1 MKTSLLV
8 AAMLGCTLSLPVLS
22 AQETALPAKSAMSMD
37 MDKKM
42 PHMQENMKKM
52 QQQMEQMRATSDPAE
67 REKLM
72 QQHMQTMQD
81 HMTSM
86 RGMGGMGGMGGMMMQ
101 GSTGH
106 GGMQHGT
113 TGSDALKHSMMTGMG
128 NMQTMPMSG
137 ETDKDFAMMM
147 KMHHQQA
154 LDMAQ
159 VELDQGKSPA
169 MKAMARKIIS
179 AQKKEIA
186 QLDQWLGKQK

>member
-8 AAMLGCTLSLPVLS
+8 AAMFGCTLSVPALS
-22 AQETALPAKSAMSMD
+22 AQETNLSARPAMSMD

-42 PHMQENMKKM
+42 PQMQENMKKM
-52 QQQMEQMRATSDPAE
+52 QQQMEQLKVTRDPAE

-81 HMTSM
+81 NMMTM
-86 RGMGGMGGMGGMMMQ
+86 RGMGGMMMQ

-106 GGMQHGT
+106 GGMQHGA
-113 TGSDALKHSMMTGMG
+113 TGSDAMKHSMMTGMG
-128 NMQTMPMSG
+128 SMQTMPMSG

-147 KMHHQQA
+147 KVHHQQA
-154 LDMAQ
+154 VDMAQ

>member
-22 AQETALPAKSAMSMD
+22 AQETALPAKPAISMD

-42 PHMQENMKKM
+42 PQMQENMKKM
-52 QQQMEQMRATSDPAE
+52 QQQMDQLRVTGDPAE
-67 REKLM
+67 RERLM

-81 HMTSM
+81 NMMTM
-86 RGMGGMGGMGGMMMQ
+86 RGMGGMMMQ

-106 GGMQHGT
+106 GGMQQGA
-113 TGSDALKHSMMTGMG
+113 TGSDAMKHSMMAGMDS
-128 NMQTMPMSG
+128 MQTMPMSG

-147 KMHHQQA
+147 KVHHQQA

>member
-1 MKTSLLV
+1 MKTSLLI
-8 AAMLGCTLSLPVLS
+8 AAMLGCTLSPPVLS
-22 AQETALPAKSAMSMD
+22 AEETALPAKPAMSMD
-37 MDKKM
+37 MDRKM
-42 PHMQENMKKM
+42 PQMQENMKKM
-52 QQQMEQMRATSDPAE
+52 QQQMDQLRVTGDPAE
-67 REKLM
+67 RERLM

-81 HMTSM
+81 NMMTM
-86 RGMGGMGGMGGMMMQ
+86 RGMGGMMVQ

-106 GGMQHGT
+106 SGMQHGA
-113 TGSDALKHSMMTGMG
+113 TGSEAMKHSMMAGMDS
-128 NMQTMPMSG
+128 MQTMPMSG

-147 KMHHQQA
+147 KVHHQQA

-186 QLDQWLGKQK
+186 QLDQWLGRQK

>member
-8 AAMLGCTLSLPVLS
+8 AAMFGCTLSVPVVS
-22 AQETALPAKSAMSMD
+22 AQETNLSARPAMSMD

-42 PHMQENMKKM
+42 PQMHENMKKM
-52 QQQMEQMRATSDPAE
+52 QQQMEQLKVTSDPAE

-72 QQHMQTMQD
+72 RQHMQTMQENM
-81 HMTSM
+81 MTM
-86 RGMGGMGGMGGMMMQ
+86 RGMGGMMMQ

-106 GGMQHGT
+106 GGMQHGAA
-113 TGSDALKHSMMTGMG
+113 GSNAMKHSMMAGIDS
-128 NMQTMPMSG
+128 MQTMPMSG

-147 KMHHQQA
+147 RVHHQQA

-186 QLDQWLGKQK
+186 QLDQWLAKQK

>member
-8 AAMLGCTLSLPVLS
+8 AAMLGCILSLPVLS
-22 AQETALPAKSAMSMD
+22 AQETALPAKPAISMD

-42 PHMQENMKKM
+42 PQMQENMKKM
-52 QQQMEQMRATSDPAE
+52 QQQMDQLRVTGDPAE
-67 REKLM
+67 RERLM

-81 HMTSM
+81 NMMTM
-86 RGMGGMGGMGGMMMQ
+86 HGMGGMMMQ
-101 GSTGH
+101 GA
-106 GGMQHGT
+106 
-113 TGSDALKHSMMTGMG
+113 TGSDAMKHSMMAGMDS
-128 NMQTMPMSG
+128 MQTMPMSG

-147 KMHHQQA
+147 KVHHQQA

>member
-22 AQETALPAKSAMSMD
+22 AQETDLPAKPAMSMD

-42 PHMQENMKKM
+42 PQMQENMKKM
-52 QQQMEQMRATSDPAE
+52 QQQMDQLRVTDDPAE
-67 REKLM
+67 RERLM

-81 HMTSM
+81 NMMTMHGM
-86 RGMGGMGGMGGMMMQ
+86 RGMGGMKMQ
-101 GSTGH
+101 GSTGR
-106 GGMQHGT
+106 GGMQPGV
-113 TGSDALKHSMMTGMG
+113 TGSDAMKNSMMTGMDS
-128 NMQTMPMSG
+128 MQSMPMSG

-147 KMHHQQA
+147 KVHHQQA
-154 LDMAQ
+154 VDMAQ
-159 VELDQGKSPA
+159 VVLDQGKSPT

-186 QLDQWLGKQK
+186 QFDQWLSKQK

>member
-8 AAMLGCTLSLPVLS
+8 AAMLGCTLSVPVLS
-22 AQETALPAKSAMSMD
+22 APDTALPAKPAMSMN

-42 PHMQENMKKM
+42 PQMQENMKKM

-81 HMTSM
+81 NMMTM
-86 RGMGGMGGMGGMMMQ
+86 RGMGGMMMQ
-101 GSTGH
+101 GSTGQ
-106 GGMQHGT
+106 GGMQHGMP
-113 TGSDALKHSMMTGMG
+113 GSDAMRHSMMAGMDS
-128 NMQTMPMSG
+128 MQTMPMSG

-147 KMHHQQA
+147 KVHHQQA

-159 VELDQGKSPA
+159 VELDQGKSSA
-169 MKAMARKIIS
+169 MKAMARKIIA
-179 AQKKEIA
+179 AQKKEIV
-186 QLDQWLGKQK
+186 QIDQCLGKQK

>member
-1 MKTSLLV
+1 MKTSILV
-8 AAMLGCTLSLPVLS
+8 AAIVAGALS
-22 AQETALPAKSAMSMD
+22 APIVSAQDKHVHPKPAMSMD

-42 PHMQENMKKM
+42 PQMQENMKKM

-67 REKLM
+67 RERLM

-81 HMTSM
+81 NMMTM
-86 RGMGGMGGMGGMMMQ
+86 RGMGGMMMQ
-101 GSTGH
+101 GYTGH
-106 GGMQHGT
+106 GGMQHGMP
-113 TGSDALKHSMMTGMG
+113 GSDAMKHAMMAGMDS
-128 NMQTMPMSG
+128 MQTMPMSG

-147 KMHHQQA
+147 KVHHQQA